1 LLRIVG
7 IQRDSSVNREFV
19 LLQNQGSMRVM
30 LRGHV
35 LMADRSITTG
45 NLTEHGHAFHEQ
57 EAIPSGMFVLLRS
70 GAGEPKWGKTK
81 EGQMVYHAFMD
92 RQESVW
98 PPSAGALHVL
108 KTQHTFAERHLSDH
122 ASHDEPTEVG
132 V

>member
-1 LLRIVG
+1 MLRIVG

-19 LLQNQGSMRVM
+19 LLQNQGSMRVI

-45 NLTEHGHAFHEQ
+45 NLTDHGHAFHEE
-57 EAIPSGMFVLLRS
+57 EAVPSGMFVLLRS
-70 GAGEPKWGKTK
+70 GPGEPKWGKTK

-92 RQESVW
+92 RQEAVW
-98 PPSAGALHVL
+98 PASAGALHVL
-108 KTQHTFAERHLSDH
+108 KTQHTFAERHMADPH
-122 ASHDEPTEVG
+122 PHDEPAEVA

>member
-7 IQRDSSVNREFV
+7 IQRDSSVGREFV
-19 LLQNQGSMRVM
+19 LLQNQGSMRVI

-35 LMADRSITTG
+35 LFADRSITTG
-45 NLTEHGHAFHEQ
+45 NLTEHGHAFHEE

-70 GAGEPKWGKTK
+70 GAGEGKWGKTK

-92 RQESVW
+92 RLEPVW
-98 PPSAGALHVL
+98 PVSAGVLHVL
-108 KTQHTFAERHLSDH
+108 KTQHTFAERHVSEH
-122 ASHDEPTEVG
+122 ATSEQPTEVA